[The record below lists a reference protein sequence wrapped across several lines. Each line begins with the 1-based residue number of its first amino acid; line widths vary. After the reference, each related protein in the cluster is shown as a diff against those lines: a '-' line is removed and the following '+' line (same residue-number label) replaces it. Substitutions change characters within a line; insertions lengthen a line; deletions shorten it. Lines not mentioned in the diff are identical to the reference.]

1 MRRAVVRTL
10 ALALWRDR
18 GALVMSF
25 VLPVIVFLVFA
36 AILSGATGDELRL
49 RVVVANENGDP
60 LSARLAAALAG
71 DRSLRL
77 VAPVM
82 PSAAQADA
90 AVAAGTADAAI
101 VVRRGG
107 RPLDDLIGE
116 GLAPVVVLT
125 HPARAVAGSIV
136 GGAVQRAYFTAM
148 PDAALRGVVLLV
160 DSAIVQLTD
169 AQRSEAGAA
178 LDEMTANLGTGGAEA
193 DPDSAAPFAGLV
205 EIQPS
210 ARSRGALDQVTYY
223 AAAVAALFVLL
234 SAVHGASSIHDDR
247 AAGIVDRVLAGP
259 SGMAALIDGR
269 ALFLVAQGMAQTLV
283 VFAVAWTT
291 YARQWPGAL
300 WPWGAMT
307 VALAAASA
315 GLTLLVACSCR
326 STRQAQTAANA
337 LILVAAAV
345 GGSMVPRYLMPPW
358 LQAVGWAS
366 PNAWVIEGYSRAL
379 GPDPQ
384 SLDSVL
390 PAIVLL
396 GVGAAGWMVARRRAA
411 GWETE

>member
-1 MRRAVVRTL
+1 MRLAVVRTL
-10 ALALWRDR
+10 ALGLWRDR

-49 RVVVANENGDP
+49 RVAVANENDDP
-60 LSARLAAALAG
+60 LSARLVAALAG

-107 RPLDDLIGE
+107 RRLDDLIGE

-136 GGAVQRAYFTAM
+136 DGAVQRAYFAAL
-148 PDAALRGVVLLV
+148 PDAALRGVVSLV

-178 LDEMTANLGTGGAEA
+178 LDEMAANLGKGGADE
-193 DPDSAAPFAGLV
+193 DRAAPFAGLV
-205 EIQPS
+205 ETQPS
-210 ARSRGALDQVTYY
+210 AQSRGVLDQVTYY

-234 SAVHGASSIHDDR
+234 SAVHVASSIHDDR

-259 SGMAALIDGR
+259 SGTAALIDGR
-269 ALFLVAQGMAQTLV
+269 ALFLIAQGMAQTLV
-283 VFAVAWTT
+283 VFAVAWAT

-300 WPWGAMT
+300 WAWGAMT

-326 STRQAQTAANA
+326 SARQAQTAANA

-384 SLDSVL
+384 RLFSVL

-396 GVGAAGWMVARRRAA
+396 GVGAAGWVVARRRAA